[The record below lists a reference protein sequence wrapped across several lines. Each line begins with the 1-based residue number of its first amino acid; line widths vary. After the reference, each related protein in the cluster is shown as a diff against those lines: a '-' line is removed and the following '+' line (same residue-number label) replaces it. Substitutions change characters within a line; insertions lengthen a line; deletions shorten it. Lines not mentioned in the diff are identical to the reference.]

1 MRRVDRNASAV
12 SRGQLAIVAIAALVF
27 GAAPTV
33 GDVGGCGKT
42 ATDLSEARF
51 QSARKQADCQRC
63 NSCGLKTQRCV
74 RACNKAEPPDVGF
87 PDTCHPL
94 LHDGEVCLD
103 ALLAA
108 SCSDYATYVDDVDPA
123 IPSECDFCRVP
134 FPDGGSD

>member
-1 MRRVDRNASAV
+1 MRARDLDAKPVTRANLV
-12 SRGQLAIVAIAALVF
+12 VVAIAAVVF

-33 GDVGGCGKT
+33 GDVGGCGRT

-51 QSARKQADCQRC
+51 QSARKQADCRRC
-63 NSCGLKTQRCV
+63 GECGLSSARCV

-87 PDTCHPL
+87 PPTCHPL

-108 SCSDYATYVDDVDPA
+108 SCSDYATYVDDAAPA

-134 FPDGGSD
+134 FDDGGVE